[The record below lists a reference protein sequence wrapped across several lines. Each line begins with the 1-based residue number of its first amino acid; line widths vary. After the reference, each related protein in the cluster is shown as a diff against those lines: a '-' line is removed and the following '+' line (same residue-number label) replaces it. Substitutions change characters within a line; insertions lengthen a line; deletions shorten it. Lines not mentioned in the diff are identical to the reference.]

1 MAFFLKQI
9 EESDEDV
16 VKEYLSESTGEEL
29 ISLLETGFDR
39 KSNELAVIF
48 KVLAIIIIRTRKDL
62 SDVYGEVGRRLA
74 EGLLEDAPLSSCFRA
89 LKPHSSAEATKASL
103 QLLSAVV
110 SADPLFLGRSLLRSV
125 NFEHPDW
132 IQVARRR
139 NTKDAIDVRTCFINF
154 IASFLFSGNNLL
166 IRELLEAKSE
176 LSFLILKCRQR
187 INCLF
192 YLNDYFELLFYYGF
206 EFEFHSF
213 RRDQLDSIFC
223 SHYFRFRLSYLLYSR
238 DWLFKASVSEFLE
251 SKFNGFQKGE
261 LGGSLHFFAR
271 IINAKTT

>member
-1 MAFFLKQI
+1 MTRCPRSLNEEFEEDVRPPKRTKFAQLTSNPTDLAFFLKQI

-29 ISLLETGFDR
+29 LSLLGTGFDR

-110 SADPLFLGRSLLRSV
+110 SADPLLLGRSLLRSV

-132 IQVARRR
+132 IQIARRR
-139 NTKDAIDVRTCFINF
+139 NTKDAIDVRTCFIN
-154 IASFLFSGNNLL
+154 
-166 IRELLEAKSE
+166 
-176 LSFLILKCRQR
+176 
-187 INCLF
+187 
-192 YLNDYFELLFYYGF
+192 
-206 EFEFHSF
+206 
-213 RRDQLDSIFC
+213 
-223 SHYFRFRLSYLLYSR
+223 
-238 DWLFKASVSEFLE
+238 
-251 SKFNGFQKGE
+251 
-261 LGGSLHFFAR
+261 
-271 IINAKTT
+271 